1 MKFLAERLLIFIF
14 SIFITYGE
22 FTSIEKQGGKTLTLS
37 GLLDALTFSCFFL
50 AFSLTTHNL
59 IPITSSGP
67 NVTCQMSNI
76 KGGGRAQL
84 TNEAEESI
92 IALLYDVRDHDNP
105 LRLRSSTQRRKIL
118 VRFNDLSDHDK
129 KKERRRFCKK
139 LLKCHNQVV
148 LTNKLNNAPL
158 VEGEDGGNVSSQ
170 NQQLV
175 AALSSS
181 SQQHQSSSSSS
192 DAAGATGKVRIE
204 LVEAVYKAAK
214 KISKKDSEKESKKES
229 KKKSW
234 KEGSTRKTLVL
245 PKSTL
250 AKELAALCKTKLK
263 MKTTTRLFV
272 LDKDSKLEIDLTHDL
287 SGLND
292 GSVVYA
298 TSYTLPPPSK
308 VVNLKEIPAEVSEEQ
323 QPKDDIIFD
332 PLESVKQAY
341 KMHNR
346 RGAGKES
353 AKNIIPDK
361 RPSFSSALDKLEP
374 LSQARS
380 QLPAAEFR
388 SEILASLDST
398 NVIIISGATGCGKV
412 SKL

>member
-1 MKFLAERLLIFIF
+1 
-14 SIFITYGE
+14 
-22 FTSIEKQGGKTLTLS
+22 
-37 GLLDALTFSCFFL
+37 
-50 AFSLTTHNL
+50 
-59 IPITSSGP
+59 
-67 NVTCQMSNI
+67 MSNI
-76 KGGGRAQL
+76 KGGGRAQF

-92 IALLYDVRDHDNP
+92 ISLLYDVRDHDNP
-105 LRLRSSTQRRKIL
+105 LRPRSSTQRRKI
-118 VRFNDLSDHDK
+118 VVCFNDLSDHDK

-139 LLKCHNQVV
+139 LLKCHNQAV
-148 LTNKLNNAPL
+148 LVNKLNNAPL
-158 VEGEDGGNVSSQ
+158 VEGEGGGDVSSQ

-175 AALSSS
+175 AALSSNT
-181 SQQHQSSSSSS
+181 QHHQSSSSSS
-192 DAAGATGKVRIE
+192 DAAAGATGKVRIE
-204 LVEAVYKAAK
+204 LVEAVYKDDSSKAAK
-214 KISKKDSEKESKKES
+214 KSSKKDSKKESKKES
-229 KKKSW
+229 KKKPW

-250 AKELAALCKTKLK
+250 AKELVAQCKTKLK
-263 MKTTTRLFV
+263 MKTTTRLFI

-298 TSYTLPPPSK
+298 TSYTFPPPSK
-308 VVNLKEIPAEVSEEQ
+308 VENFKEIPAEVSEEQ
-323 QPKDDIIFD
+323 QQKDEIIFD

-341 KMHNR
+341 KIHNR

-353 AKNIIPDK
+353 AKNIIPDN

-388 SEILASLDST
+388 SQILASLDST

-412 SKL
+412 SKLK